1 MTTTQPLSPSQTARK
16 DEIIFPKGEFW
27 SDEPP
32 LESNLHL
39 TQIIL
44 LIKCL
49 EWLWQDREDYLA
61 TGNLTIY
68 YSPNQKKSEYFRGP
82 DFFVVLGTTRNQN
95 RKSWVVWQE
104 EGKYPNV
111 IIEILSEST
120 AKTDREEKKEIY
132 QNTFRTP
139 DYFWFD
145 PYSLEFEGS
154 PLIRGKYQP
163 IEPNQQGWLWSEE
176 LGLYLGT
183 YADKL
188 RYFSPSGQLIPT
200 PEEAAL
206 LEKQAKES
214 ERQQKELALQQQ
226 EYERQQKESE
236 RQQKELALQQ
246 KEYERQQKELA
257 LQKIEQL
264 TARLREL
271 GINPDE
277 TL

>member
-1 MTTTQPLSPSQTARK
+1 
-16 DEIIFPKGEFW
+16 
-27 SDEPP
+27 
-32 LESNLHL
+32 
-39 TQIIL
+39 
-44 LIKCL
+44 
-49 EWLWQDREDYLA
+49 
-61 TGNLTIY
+61 
-68 YSPNQKKSEYFRGP
+68 
-82 DFFVVLGTTRNQN
+82 
-95 RKSWVVWQE
+95 
-104 EGKYPNV
+104 
-111 IIEILSEST
+111 
-120 AKTDREEKKEIY
+120 
-132 QNTFRTP
+132 
-139 DYFWFD
+139 
-145 PYSLEFEGS
+145 
-154 PLIRGKYQP
+154 
-163 IEPNQQGWLWSEE
+163 

-214 ERQQKELALQQQ
+214 ERQQKELALQQ
-226 EYERQQKESE
+226 
-236 RQQKELALQQ
+236 

>member
-1 MTTTQPLSPSQTARK
+1 MTIAQSLPLVESHVNP
-16 DEIIFPKGEFW
+16 EIIFPEGEFW

-49 EWLWQDREDYLA
+49 EWLWQDREDYFA

-154 PLIRGKYQP
+154 TLIRGKYQL

-176 LGLYLGT
+176 LGLYLGI

-206 LEKQAKES
+206 LEKQA
-214 ERQQKELALQQQ
+214 
-226 EYERQQKESE
+226 KESE